1 MLATKP
7 IAPPPPDT
15 LAAAMTMDSFQSV
28 PTLILDT
35 DALPDDAALIQTHIS
50 QMISDNYDGQA
61 QDQLQ
66 QLFDM
71 THNVICTK
79 VSHDR
84 QNYGQIMSNVLRTGA
99 QGATLFADGCDPA
112 AYQPLHASIIFA
124 PGQDFTAHD
133 LLRHGGILADPTI
146 MPEDNTALRYW
157 VLHHEL
163 AHVAG

>member
-71 THNVICTK
+71 THNVI
-79 VSHDR
+79 
-84 QNYGQIMSNVLRTGA
+84 
-99 QGATLFADGCDPA
+99 
-112 AYQPLHASIIFA
+112 
-124 PGQDFTAHD
+124 
-133 LLRHGGILADPTI
+133 
-146 MPEDNTALRYW
+146 
-157 VLHHEL
+157 
-163 AHVAG
+163 